1 LIRWK
6 QFAAAC
12 WLVAASAQALA
23 ECLADPVDLPTNTVT
38 SVFGKTRNLP
48 QYKSPQVH
56 WGTDFQAR
64 DPAHPSQGARLKAV
78 DNGTIIGA
86 GFWGSGYGNRVAL
99 KRANGDIVLYNH
111 LASVEPKLKSGGA
124 VGFHESGGSAIG
136 NTQVSA
142 GDMVGIAG
150 GTGGHMDRPDLPVH
164 LHLEYVTN
172 YAGTRLRETN
182 DGTNSTRSRYL
193 RNAVEYMCR
202 TPAYAPGAGAVTQA
216 QGGSPPT
223 PTGPSNGGG
232 ATAPDQSYEAAQTQ
246 ATVTPGERYGIPDV
260 PPYQSY
266 EGLSESQIVDA
277 EMTRRALDTEWEEHL
292 TGWSQRG
299 LLLEVARIAGA
310 RLWLNNRIAEKR
322 RRIDAMQ
329 ATLVANKANKY
340 VAPQVSAAYLRV
352 NQAVAGQK
360 VTP

>member
-1 LIRWK
+1 MIKWSHL
-6 QFAAAC
+6 AAVGCAA
-12 WLVAASAQALA
+12 LVSTPALA
-23 ECLADPVDLPTNTVT
+23 QCLADPVDLPTNTVT
-38 SVFGKTRNLP
+38 SVFGKTRSLP

-64 DPAHPSQGARLKAV
+64 DPAHPSQGAKLKAV
-78 DNGTIIGA
+78 DNGTVIGA

-99 KRANGDIVLYNH
+99 KRSNGDIVLYNH

-124 VGFHESGGSAIG
+124 VGFRETGGSAVG
-136 NTQVSA
+136 NTQVSV
-142 GDMVGIAG
+142 GDLVGVAG

-182 DGTNSTRSRYL
+182 DGTNQTRSRYL
-193 RNAVEYMCR
+193 RNAVEHMCR
-202 TPAYAPGAGAVTQA
+202 TPAYAAGAGTVTQA
-216 QGGSPPT
+216 QGGSPPA
-223 PTGPSNGGG
+223 PSGPSSSGG
-232 ATAPDQSYEAAQTQ
+232 ATAPDQSYEAVQTQ
-246 ATVTPGERYGIPDV
+246 PTVTPGERYGIPDA

-266 EGLSESQIVDA
+266 EGMSESQIVDA

-299 LLLEVARIAGA
+299 LMLEIARIAGA

-329 ATLVANKANKY
+329 AILVANKANKY
-340 VAPQVSAAYLRV
+340 VAPQVTAAYQRV
-352 NQAVAGQK
+352 TQANAGQK
-360 VTP
+360 VSP